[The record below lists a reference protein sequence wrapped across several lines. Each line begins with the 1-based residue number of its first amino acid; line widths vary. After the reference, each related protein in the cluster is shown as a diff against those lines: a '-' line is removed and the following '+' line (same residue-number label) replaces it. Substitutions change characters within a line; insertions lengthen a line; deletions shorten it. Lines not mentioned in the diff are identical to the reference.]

1 MVSIVWRYKKGERD
15 TDQSDSLPQNAWSY
29 IATDDQNN
37 QPPRDNDV
45 THDNTENTLAAN
57 VSGVN
62 ANANTVAFKDDKQ
75 MFSAFEKK
83 SKEQNK
89 LMDSLAKQI
98 ETRTANL

>member
-1 MVSIVWRYKKGERD
+1 M
-15 TDQSDSLPQNAWSY
+15 PQNVWSY

-45 THDNTENTLAAN
+45 THDNTKNTPATN
-57 VSGVN
+57 VSAVN
-62 ANANTVAFKDDKQ
+62 ANANANTMAFEDDKK
-75 MFSAFEKK
+75 MFSTFEKK